1 MFLGKSENTA
11 GPEISKIR
19 TPEKKPLE
27 SKQVG
32 FSRLSIWFGSFL
44 SFFGIWGFLFVFY
57 FILTLNEF
65 NHYPKCFYFNFLIA
79 NSQNLLLSF
88 CRLI

>member
-32 FSRLSIWFGSFL
+32 FSCLGFCCGLFGV
-44 SFFGIWGFLFVFY
+44 FFGIWLFSFVYHLILFLNELNHYVYY
-57 FILTLNEF
+57 FICLLFGTL
-65 NHYPKCFYFNFLIA
+65 
-79 NSQNLLLSF
+79 S
-88 CRLI
+88 

>member
-32 FSRLSIWFGSFL
+32 FSCLGFWFG
-44 SFFGIWGFLFVFY
+44 LFVY
-57 FILTLNEF
+57 FWGLE
-65 NHYPKCFYFNFLIA
+65 YFCLFV
-79 NSQNLLLSF
+79 S
-88 CRLI
+88 

>member
-1 MFLGKSENTA
+1 MFLGKSENAA

-32 FSRLSIWFGSFL
+32 FSCLGLVWFVC
-44 SFFGIWGFLFVFY
+44 LFVGDLGIFCL
-57 FILTLNEF
+57 FFHTL
-65 NHYPKCFYFNFLIA
+65 
-79 NSQNLLLSF
+79 S
-88 CRLI
+88 

>member
-11 GPEISKIR
+11 GPEINKIR

-32 FSRLSIWFGSFL
+32 FSCLGVWFDLFVYFLWIWV
-44 SFFGIWGFLFVFY
+44 FLFACY
-57 FILTLNEF
+57 FVLFLNEF
-65 NHYPKCFYFNFLIA
+65 NHYVQSFIHLVKPKCLYFNF
-79 NSQNLLLSF
+79 
-88 CRLI
+88 

>member
-11 GPEISKIR
+11 GPEINKIR

-32 FSRLSIWFGSFL
+32 LSCLVFLAGFCLLVCLVFNIL
-44 SFFGIWGFLFVFY
+44 SFY
-57 FILTLNEF
+57 EFI
-65 NHYPKCFYFNFLIA
+65 HY
-79 NSQNLLLSF
+79 
-88 CRLI
+88 

>member
-11 GPEISKIR
+11 GPEINKIR

-32 FSRLSIWFGSFL
+32 LSYLGFLGGFCLLVCLFFNIL
-44 SFFGIWGFLFVFY
+44 SF
-57 FILTLNEF
+57 NEF
-65 NHYPKCFYFNFLIA
+65 IHY
-79 NSQNLLLSF
+79 
-88 CRLI
+88 

>member
-1 MFLGKSENTA
+1 MFLGKSENAA

-32 FSRLSIWFGSFL
+32 FSCLGFWFGLFVYL
-44 SFFGIWGFLFVFY
+44 LGIWAFFVCF
-57 FILTLNEF
+57 FILCLKEF
-65 NHYPKCFYFNFLIA
+65 SHY
-79 NSQNLLLSF
+79 
-88 CRLI
+88 

>member
-32 FSRLSIWFGSFL
+32 LSCLGLWVCFVSF
-44 SFFGIWGFLFVFY
+44 
-57 FILTLNEF
+57 
-65 NHYPKCFYFNFLIA
+65 CFLIL
-79 NSQNLLLSF
+79 SLLMNLLITDMVFVCFL
-88 CRLI
+88 

>member
-1 MFLGKSENTA
+1 MFLGKSENAA

-32 FSRLSIWFGSFL
+32 FSCLGFWFGLFVYL
-44 SFFGIWGFLFVFY
+44 LGIWVVLFVFSYSLLKNLVITEMFLFVFLSMQ
-57 FILTLNEF
+57 ICNT
-65 NHYPKCFYFNFLIA
+65 FY
-79 NSQNLLLSF
+79 SSF
-88 CRLI
+88 VG

>member
-32 FSRLSIWFGSFL
+32 FSCLGFWFGLFTFL
-44 SFFGIWGFLFVFY
+44 GFEYFCLFVISY
-57 FILTLNEF
+57 SL
-65 NHYPKCFYFNFLIA
+65 
-79 NSQNLLLSF
+79 
-88 CRLI
+88 

>member
-32 FSRLSIWFGSFL
+32 LPCLGLWGFFCLFILVFNIL
-44 SFFGIWGFLFVFY
+44 SF
-57 FILTLNEF
+57 NELI
-65 NHYPKCFYFNFLIA
+65 HY
-79 NSQNLLLSF
+79 
-88 CRLI
+88 

>member
-32 FSRLSIWFGSFL
+32 FSCLGFCFGLFGFFIFFCIWVFSFVYHL
-44 SFFGIWGFLFVFY
+44 ILLMNLIIMFIILFVCYLVLF
-57 FILTLNEF
+57 LNVF
-65 NHYPKCFYFNFLIA
+65 NHYVY
-79 NSQNLLLSF
+79 
-88 CRLI
+88 